1 MLIGKDPYTYSG
13 LSVMGLI
20 FIPDLKRGYLIEV
33 KPPLARFQ
41 VFGSTHISITN
52 LDNLQLSFQAA
63 WSGHSVWADSIIGRN
78 KLIRTRYIL
87 VGEPMGLK

>member
-1 MLIGKDPYTYSG
+1 MRLSKG
-13 LSVMGLI
+13 LTPTVEDVGREVI

-63 WSGHSVWADSIIGRN
+63 VGHFNWGIQYIGRN
-78 KLIRTRYIL
+78 N
-87 VGEPMGLK
+87 